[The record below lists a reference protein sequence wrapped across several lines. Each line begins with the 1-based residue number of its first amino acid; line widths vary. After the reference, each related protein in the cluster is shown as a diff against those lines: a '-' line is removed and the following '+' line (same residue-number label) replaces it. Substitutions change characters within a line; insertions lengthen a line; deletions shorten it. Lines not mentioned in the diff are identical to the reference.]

1 LRIFLAIRIDQ
12 FTKTGIKMNRIPLG
26 VIGAGLIGKT
36 HIERAQALENVELV
50 GIADPSPAA
59 QELAKSLGVPWFAD
73 YVTMLEAA
81 KPRGVVVATP
91 NVTHADV
98 AVACLERKVA
108 VLVEKPIADTLENAR
123 RICAAAVANGVPA
136 LVGHQRRYNPIMR
149 QAKSIVEAGALGK
162 PVSVTALC
170 TWLKPDEYFET
181 TWRRQAGGGP
191 VLINLIHDIDLLRFL
206 FGEIE
211 SLQAITSNRIRRF
224 EVEDTAAVM
233 LRFCNGA
240 LGTVSVSDT
249 TAAPWNWDL
258 SAGEAE
264 RFPRQD
270 DVNSHF
276 FSGTEGSLTLPRLE
290 LWRYHNQA
298 GWHDQIT
305 VERAVPHIGCPY
317 AEQLRH
323 FCAVMEGLEQP
334 ICSAEDG
341 LRTLEATLA
350 VHEAATSGSVV
361 HLVGG
366 AS

>member
-1 LRIFLAIRIDQ
+1 
-12 FTKTGIKMNRIPLG
+12 MNKIPIG
-26 VIGAGLIGKT
+26 VIGAGLIGRT
-36 HIERAQALENVELV
+36 HIERAMAADNVELV
-50 GIADPSPAA
+50 GIADPTPEA
-59 QELAKSLGVPWFAD
+59 QALASSLGVQWFEH
-73 YVTMLEAA
+73 YGTMLQVA

-98 AVACLERKVA
+98 AVDCLVHKVA

-123 RICAAAVANGVPA
+123 RICAAAATYGVPA

-149 QAKSIVEAGALGK
+149 QAKSIVDAGLLGR

-181 TWRRQAGGGP
+181 SWRRQAGGGP

-206 FGEIE
+206 FGEID
-211 SLQAITSNRIRRF
+211 SLQAITSNRVRRF

-233 LRFCNGA
+233 LRFRNGA

-290 LWRYHNQA
+290 LWRYRDNP
-298 GWHDQIT
+298 GWHDAIT

-317 AEQLRH
+317 AEQIRH
-323 FCAVMEGLEQP
+323 FCAVIEGTEQP
-334 ICSAEDG
+334 VCSAEDG

-350 VHEAATSGSVV
+350 VHEAARSGGTVQ
-361 HLVGG
+361 LDGDT
-366 AS
+366 AWDA

>member
-1 LRIFLAIRIDQ
+1 
-12 FTKTGIKMNRIPLG
+12 MNKIPIG
-26 VIGAGLIGKT
+26 VIGAGLIGRT
-36 HIERAQALENVELV
+36 HIERAMAADNVELV
-50 GIADPSPAA
+50 GIADPTPEAKALAA
-59 QELAKSLGVPWFAD
+59 SLGVPWFEH
-73 YVTMLEAA
+73 YGTMLQVA

-98 AVACLERKVA
+98 AVDCLAHKVA

-123 RICAAAVANGVPA
+123 RICAAAATYGVPA

-149 QAKSIVEAGALGK
+149 QAKSIVDAGLLGR

-181 TWRRQAGGGP
+181 SWRRQAGGGP

-206 FGEIE
+206 FGEID
-211 SLQAITSNRIRRF
+211 SLQAITSNRVRRF

-233 LRFCNGA
+233 LRFRNGA

-290 LWRYHNQA
+290 LWRYRDNP
-298 GWHDQIT
+298 GWHDAIT

-317 AEQLRH
+317 AEQIRH
-323 FCAVMEGLEQP
+323 FCAVIDGTEQP
-334 ICSAEDG
+334 VCSAEDG

-350 VHEAATSGSVV
+350 VHEAARSGGTVQLDGDTSW
-361 HLVGG
+361 G
-366 AS
+366 A